1 MSLKKLDLLRIITSS
16 NYLYNFSSSYSNKAL
31 TASYAMNGGSGGG
44 GTSGTSGAS
53 GTSGSSGSS
62 GESGTSGSSGTSATA
77 GSSGTSGVGSPG
89 TSGSSGD
96 SGTSGSSGTSGVG
109 SPGTSGSSG
118 NSGTSGSSGES
129 GTSGSSGSGGS
140 SGTSATAGSS
150 GTSGVGSPG
159 TSGSSG
165 ASGTSGSSGTS
176 VSVSGT
182 TNQLVKFATASTLG
196 ATSTPIYESGSAFI
210 GIGVTSSLVSRLQ
223 VYRSGSNVSV
233 LKVDG
238 GSGTLFEVTDNLS
251 GSLFNVNDITG
262 LPLFEVFSNNRIVA
276 GKYAANDLVISGS
289 RVGIGT
295 ATPSAKLQVI
305 GNISGSQF
313 TSSRRNAVGFL
324 GTSSYARRALTASFA
339 LNASSGGSTLRTGS
353 TYPITSSFA
362 RRAITASYALASAGG
377 GGSGT
382 VSSGTTNRLA
392 KYTGATTVGSSAVIY
407 ESGSAFVGI
416 GVTSSLVSS
425 LQVYR
430 SGSNASVL
438 KVDGGSGTLFEVTDN
453 LSGSLFNVNDITGLP
468 IFEVFSNNRIVAGKY
483 AANDL
488 VISGSRVGIGTAT
501 PSAKLQVI
509 GNISGSQFTSS
520 RRNAVGFFGTSSYAR
535 RALTAS
541 FALNASSGGT
551 TLRTG
556 STYPITSSFARR
568 AITASYAL
576 ASAGGGGSG
585 TVSSGTTNRL
595 AKYTGATTVGQSFSP
610 IFESGSAFVGV
621 GPISTSLVSRLQVFR
636 SGSNASVLKVDG
648 GSGTLFEVTDNL
660 SGSLFSVNTIAG
672 FPILEVF
679 SNNRMIAGAYGTNAL
694 VVSASSVGIGIATPS
709 AKLHIQGN
717 VSGSQFTSSR
727 RNAIGFLGTSS
738 YARRAL
744 TASYALNASG
754 GGGGSTLRTGS
765 TYPIT
770 ASKTSAIGVGT
781 TNRFVKYNNA
791 SAVGQTFTPIF
802 ESGSAFIGIG
812 AISSSLVSRLQVY
825 RSGSNASVL
834 KVDGGSGTLFE
845 VTDNLSGS
853 LFSVNTIAGF
863 PILEVFSNNRIVAG
877 AYGTNALVVSASS
890 VGIGIATPS
899 AKLHIQ
905 GNISG
910 SQFTSSRRNA
920 IGFSGTASYARRA
933 LSASYVLGGAA
944 GSSGT
949 SGANGTSGSS
959 GASGTSGSSGSSGTS
974 GTSGSSGT
982 SGTSGSSGTSG
993 VGSPGSSGT
1002 SGTSSTPALSL
1013 AQTFVLTASV
1023 SQLKLTQ
1030 SAANNDQILVILDG
1044 LVQSRINSYTVSG
1057 STLTLTENAPSGSN
1071 VDIRYLGG
1079 GSSVSS
1085 SFSRRSLTASYL
1097 LPASN
1102 NTTKA
1107 IFGYGLTSINVSI
1120 TNLVSN
1126 TGVVANDTTGVGT
1139 ARYQLAAAGYGGDKA
1154 IFGYGYTTGNV
1165 SMTNLVSNTGVV
1177 ATDTTGV
1184 GTARVALA
1192 ASGYGND
1199 KAIFGY
1205 GYTSVVVSMTNL
1217 VSNTGVVATDTTG
1230 VGTARTNLAA
1240 AGYGTDKAIF
1250 GYGYTSVVVSMTNL
1264 VSNTGVVATDTTGVG
1279 TARYDLTAAG
1289 YGTDKAIFGFGWN
1302 GSTYYSITNLVS
1314 NTGVVATDTTGV
1326 GTARYSP
1333 AAARYGGDKAI
1344 FGYGSTG
1351 TVVSMVNLVSNVGV
1365 VANDTLGVGTARRYI
1380 AAAGYSTT

>member
-1 MSLKKLDLLRIITSS
+1 M
-16 NYLYNFSSSYSNKAL
+16 
-31 TASYAMNGGSGGG
+31 
-44 GTSGTSGAS
+44 
-53 GTSGSSGSS
+53 
-62 GESGTSGSSGTSATA
+62 
-77 GSSGTSGVGSPG
+77 
-89 TSGSSGD
+89 
-96 SGTSGSSGTSGVG
+96 
-109 SPGTSGSSG
+109 
-118 NSGTSGSSGES
+118 
-129 GTSGSSGSGGS
+129 
-140 SGTSATAGSS
+140 
-150 GTSGVGSPG
+150 GSPG

-324 GTSSYARRALTASFA
+324 GTSSYARRSLTASFA
-339 LNASSGGSTLRTGS
+339 LNASSGGTTLRTGS

-520 RRNAVGFFGTSSYAR
+520 RRNAVGFSGTASYAR

-576 ASAGGGGSG
+576 ASAGGGSG
-585 TVSSGTTNRL
+585 TISSGTTNRL

-679 SNNRMIAGAYGTNAL
+679 SNNRMVAGAYGTNAL
-694 VVSASSVGIGIATPS
+694 VVSASSVGIGTTTPS

-770 ASKTSAIGVGT
+770 ASKTSAIGAGT

-863 PILEVFSNNRIVAG
+863 PILEVFSNNRMVAG

-890 VGIGIATPS
+890 VGIGTSNPS
-899 AKLHIQ
+899 AKLHVQ

-920 IGFSGTASYARRA
+920 VGFFGTSSYARRA

-1085 SFSRRSLTASYL
+1085 SFSRRALTASYL

-1192 ASGYGND
+1192 AAGYGSD

-1205 GYTSVVVSMTNL
+1205 GYTSIFVSMTNL

-1230 VGTARTNLAA
+1230 VGTARSNLAA
-1240 AGYGTDKAIF
+1240 AGYGSDKAIF
-1250 GYGYTSVVVSMTNL
+1250 GYGFTSLNVSMTNL
-1264 VSNTGVVATDTTGVG
+1264 VNNTGVVATDTTGVG
-1279 TARYDLTAAG
+1279 TARYDLAAAG
-1289 YGTDKAIFGFGWN
+1289 YGSDKAIFGYGYN

-1326 GTARYSP
+1326 GTTKSQL
-1333 AAARYGGDKAI
+1333 AAAGYGTDKAI
-1344 FGYGSTG
+1344 FGYGYNGSNLS
-1351 TVVSMVNLVSNVGV
+1351 VINLVSNIGV
-1365 VANDTLGVGTARRYI
+1365 VANDTLGVGTARRYLS
-1380 AAAGYSTT
+1380 AAGYSTT

>member
-1 MSLKKLDLLRIITSS
+1 
-16 NYLYNFSSSYSNKAL
+16 
-31 TASYAMNGGSGGG
+31 
-44 GTSGTSGAS
+44 
-53 GTSGSSGSS
+53 
-62 GESGTSGSSGTSATA
+62 
-77 GSSGTSGVGSPG
+77 
-89 TSGSSGD
+89 
-96 SGTSGSSGTSGVG
+96 
-109 SPGTSGSSG
+109 
-118 NSGTSGSSGES
+118 
-129 GTSGSSGSGGS
+129 
-140 SGTSATAGSS
+140 
-150 GTSGVGSPG
+150 
-159 TSGSSG
+159 
-165 ASGTSGSSGTS
+165 
-176 VSVSGT
+176 
-182 TNQLVKFATASTLG
+182 LVKFATASTLG

-295 ATPSAKLQVI
+295 ATPGAKLQVI

-324 GTSSYARRALTASFA
+324 GTSSYARRSLTASFA
-339 LNASSGGSTLRTGS
+339 LNASSGGTTLRTGS

-576 ASAGGGGSG
+576 ASAGGGSG

-770 ASKTSAIGVGT
+770 ASKTSAIGAGT
-781 TNRFVKYNNA
+781 TNRFVKYNNS

-863 PILEVFSNNRIVAG
+863 PILEVFSNNRMVAG

-890 VGIGIATPS
+890 VGIGTSNPS
-899 AKLHIQ
+899 AKLHVQ

-920 IGFSGTASYARRA
+920 VGFFGTSSYSRRA

-959 GASGTSGSSGSSGTS
+959 GASGTSGSSGTS
-974 GTSGSSGT
+974 GTSGAT
-982 SGTSGSSGTSG
+982 GTSGSSGTSG
-993 VGSPGSSGT
+993 VGSPGSGGT

-1023 SQLKLTQ
+1023 SQFQLTQ
-1030 SAANNDQILVILDG
+1030 SVANKDQILVILDG
-1044 LVQSRINSYTVSG
+1044 LVQSRVGTYTVSG
-1057 STLTLTENAPSGSN
+1057 STLTLTENALSGSN
-1071 VDIRYLGG
+1071 VDIRYFGG
-1079 GSSVSS
+1079 GSSISS
-1085 SFSRRSLTASYL
+1085 SFSRRALTASYL

-1107 IFGYGLTSINVSI
+1107 IFGYGYIS
-1120 TNLVSN
+1120 
-1126 TGVVANDTTGVGT
+1126 
-1139 ARYQLAAAGYGGDKA
+1139 AA
-1154 IFGYGYTTGNV
+1154 V

-1184 GTARVALA
+1184 GTARTALA
-1192 ASGYGND
+1192 SAGYGSD

-1205 GYTSVVVSMTNL
+1205 GLTSVVVSMTNL

-1230 VGTARTNLAA
+1230 VGSARRDLAAARYGSDKAIFGYGYSSIDASIVNLISNTGIVSNDTTGVGTARANLASAGYGTDKAIFGYGYNNLSIVNLVSNTGVVSNDTTGVGTGRWGLTA

-1250 GYGYTSVVVSMTNL
+1250 GYGYNNSINLSMTNLVSNIGVVATDTTGVGTARRLLAAAGYGSDKAIFGYGNTGAVVSMTNL

-1279 TARYDLTAAG
+1279 SARSAP
-1289 YGTDKAIFGFGWN
+1289 
-1302 GSTYYSITNLVS
+1302 S
-1314 NTGVVATDTTGV
+1314 
-1326 GTARYSP
+1326 
-1333 AAARYGGDKAI
+1333 
-1344 FGYGSTG
+1344 
-1351 TVVSMVNLVSNVGV
+1351 
-1365 VANDTLGVGTARRYI
+1365 
-1380 AAAGYSTT
+1380 AAGYSTT

>member
-1 MSLKKLDLLRIITSS
+1 MPLLKIRTYLINSGSFTGSLNGTSS
-16 NYLYNFSSSYSNKAL
+16 YARRAL
-31 TASYAMNGGSGGG
+31 TASYVMGGG
-44 GTSGTSGAS
+44 GTGSSGTSGANGTSGSSGQS
-53 GTSGSSGSS
+53 GTSGSSGA
-62 GESGTSGSSGTSATA
+62 SGTS
-77 GSSGTSGVGSPG
+77 
-89 TSGSSGD
+89 
-96 SGTSGSSGTSGVG
+96 
-109 SPGTSGSSG
+109 
-118 NSGTSGSSGES
+118 
-129 GTSGSSGSGGS
+129 GS

-362 RRAITASYALASAGG
+362 RRAITASYALTSAGGG

-520 RRNAVGFFGTSSYAR
+520 RRNAVGFSGTASYAR
-535 RALTAS
+535 RSLTAS

-576 ASAGGGGSG
+576 TSAGGGSG
-585 TVSSGTTNRL
+585 TISSGTTNRL

-679 SNNRMIAGAYGTNAL
+679 SNNRMVAGAYGTNAL
-694 VVSASSVGIGIATPS
+694 VVSASSVGIGTTTPS

-727 RNAIGFLGTSS
+727 RNAIGFLGTAS

-770 ASKTSAIGVGT
+770 ASKTSAIGAGT

-863 PILEVFSNNRIVAG
+863 PILEVFSNNRMVAG

-890 VGIGIATPS
+890 VGIGTSNPS
-899 AKLHIQ
+899 AKLHVQ

-920 IGFSGTASYARRA
+920 VGFFGTSSYSRRA
-933 LSASYVLGGAA
+933 LTASYVLGGAA

-949 SGANGTSGSS
+949 SGA
-959 GASGTSGSSGSSGTS
+959 SGTSGSSGT
-974 GTSGSSGT
+974 SGT

-1023 SQLKLTQ
+1023 SQFQLTQ
-1030 SAANNDQILVILDG
+1030 SVANKDQILVILDG
-1044 LVQSRINSYTVSG
+1044 LVQSRVGTYTVSG
-1057 STLTLTENAPSGSN
+1057 STLTLTENALSGSN
-1071 VDIRYLGG
+1071 VDIRYFGG
-1079 GSSVSS
+1079 GSSISS
-1085 SFSRRSLTASYL
+1085 SFSRRALTASYL

-1107 IFGYGLTSINVSI
+1107 IFGYGFTTVNLSMTNLVSNTGVVATDTTGVGTARAVPSAAGYGTDKAIFGYGITSVAVSMTNLVSNTGVVATDTTGVGTARRDSAAAGYGTDKAIFGYGSITGGDAGYSMTNLVTNTGVVATDTTGVGTARYLLAAARYGNDKAIFGYGYNGSVNVSMANLVSNTGVVANDVTGIGTVRRALASAGYGTDKAIFGYGYTGANVSI

-1126 TGVVANDTTGVGT
+1126 TGLVANDTTGVGT
-1139 ARYQLAAAGYGGDKA
+1139 ARNFVAAAGYGSDKA
-1154 IFGYGYTTGNV
+1154 IFGYGYTGANV

-1184 GTARVALA
+1184 GTARHAL
-1192 ASGYGND
+1192 
-1199 KAIFGY
+1199 
-1205 GYTSVVVSMTNL
+1205 
-1217 VSNTGVVATDTTG
+1217 
-1230 VGTARTNLAA
+1230 
-1240 AGYGTDKAIF
+1240 
-1250 GYGYTSVVVSMTNL
+1250 
-1264 VSNTGVVATDTTGVG
+1264 
-1279 TARYDLTAAG
+1279 
-1289 YGTDKAIFGFGWN
+1289 
-1302 GSTYYSITNLVS
+1302 
-1314 NTGVVATDTTGV
+1314 
-1326 GTARYSP
+1326 
-1333 AAARYGGDKAI
+1333 
-1344 FGYGSTG
+1344 
-1351 TVVSMVNLVSNVGV
+1351 
-1365 VANDTLGVGTARRYI
+1365 

>member
-1 MSLKKLDLLRIITSS
+1 
-16 NYLYNFSSSYSNKAL
+16 
-31 TASYAMNGGSGGG
+31 
-44 GTSGTSGAS
+44 
-53 GTSGSSGSS
+53 
-62 GESGTSGSSGTSATA
+62 
-77 GSSGTSGVGSPG
+77 
-89 TSGSSGD
+89 
-96 SGTSGSSGTSGVG
+96 
-109 SPGTSGSSG
+109 
-118 NSGTSGSSGES
+118 
-129 GTSGSSGSGGS
+129 
-140 SGTSATAGSS
+140 
-150 GTSGVGSPG
+150 
-159 TSGSSG
+159 
-165 ASGTSGSSGTS
+165 
-176 VSVSGT
+176 
-182 TNQLVKFATASTLG
+182 
-196 ATSTPIYESGSAFI
+196 
-210 GIGVTSSLVSRLQ
+210 
-223 VYRSGSNVSV
+223 
-233 LKVDG
+233 
-238 GSGTLFEVTDNLS
+238 
-251 GSLFNVNDITG
+251 
-262 LPLFEVFSNNRIVA
+262 
-276 GKYAANDLVISGS
+276 
-289 RVGIGT
+289 
-295 ATPSAKLQVI
+295 
-305 GNISGSQF
+305 
-313 TSSRRNAVGFL
+313 
-324 GTSSYARRALTASFA
+324 
-339 LNASSGGSTLRTGS
+339 
-353 TYPITSSFA
+353 
-362 RRAITASYALASAGG
+362 
-377 GGSGT
+377 
-382 VSSGTTNRLA
+382 
-392 KYTGATTVGSSAVIY
+392 
-407 ESGSAFVGI
+407 
-416 GVTSSLVSS
+416 
-425 LQVYR
+425 
-430 SGSNASVL
+430 
-438 KVDGGSGTLFEVTDN
+438 
-453 LSGSLFNVNDITGLP
+453 
-468 IFEVFSNNRIVAGKY
+468 
-483 AANDL
+483 
-488 VISGSRVGIGTAT
+488 
-501 PSAKLQVI
+501 
-509 GNISGSQFTSS
+509 
-520 RRNAVGFFGTSSYAR
+520 
-535 RALTAS
+535 
-541 FALNASSGGT
+541 
-551 TLRTG
+551 
-556 STYPITSSFARR
+556 
-568 AITASYAL
+568 
-576 ASAGGGGSG
+576 
-585 TVSSGTTNRL
+585 
-595 AKYTGATTVGQSFSP
+595 
-610 IFESGSAFVGV
+610 
-621 GPISTSLVSRLQVFR
+621 
-636 SGSNASVLKVDG
+636 VLKVDG

-679 SNNRMIAGAYGTNAL
+679 SNNRMVAGAYGTNAL

-727 RNAIGFLGTSS
+727 RNAIGFLGTAS

-770 ASKTSAIGVGT
+770 ASKTSAIGAGT

-877 AYGTNALVVSASS
+877 AYGTNALVVSGSS

-899 AKLHIQ
+899 AKLHIYNGNEYIQGTQGSSAAVNYSSFNRLIFNNDFSDTARGPNKITIYDDGAFIAGLSVHNNAVGYYSGNNHIWYKSTSPTVFTEVMRLSGSGNLGIGTTNPVQKLHISSSATGTSIKSEGGLQMTGSITVRGGLGLSNTSNYRLAKRLIFNNDFNDTVRGPNKITIYDDGAFIAGLSVNDGAVGYYSGNRHIWYKSTSPTVFTEVMRLSGSGNLGIGTTNPAVKLHVQ

-920 IGFSGTASYARRA
+920 VGFFGTSSYSRRA
-933 LSASYVLGGAA
+933 LTASYVLGGAA

-949 SGANGTSGSS
+949 SGA
-959 GASGTSGSSGSSGTS
+959 SGTSGSSGT
-974 GTSGSSGT
+974 SGT

-1154 IFGYGYTTGNV
+1154 IFGYGITSVAV

-1230 VGTARTNLAA
+1230 VGTARTNLA
-1240 AGYGTDKAIF
+1240 
-1250 GYGYTSVVVSMTNL
+1250 
-1264 VSNTGVVATDTTGVG
+1264 
-1279 TARYDLTAAG
+1279 AAG

>member
-1 MSLKKLDLLRIITSS
+1 
-16 NYLYNFSSSYSNKAL
+16 
-31 TASYAMNGGSGGG
+31 
-44 GTSGTSGAS
+44 
-53 GTSGSSGSS
+53 
-62 GESGTSGSSGTSATA
+62 
-77 GSSGTSGVGSPG
+77 
-89 TSGSSGD
+89 
-96 SGTSGSSGTSGVG
+96 
-109 SPGTSGSSG
+109 
-118 NSGTSGSSGES
+118 
-129 GTSGSSGSGGS
+129 
-140 SGTSATAGSS
+140 
-150 GTSGVGSPG
+150 
-159 TSGSSG
+159 
-165 ASGTSGSSGTS
+165 
-176 VSVSGT
+176 
-182 TNQLVKFATASTLG
+182 
-196 ATSTPIYESGSAFI
+196 
-210 GIGVTSSLVSRLQ
+210 
-223 VYRSGSNVSV
+223 
-233 LKVDG
+233 
-238 GSGTLFEVTDNLS
+238 
-251 GSLFNVNDITG
+251 
-262 LPLFEVFSNNRIVA
+262 
-276 GKYAANDLVISGS
+276 
-289 RVGIGT
+289 
-295 ATPSAKLQVI
+295 
-305 GNISGSQF
+305 
-313 TSSRRNAVGFL
+313 
-324 GTSSYARRALTASFA
+324 
-339 LNASSGGSTLRTGS
+339 
-353 TYPITSSFA
+353 
-362 RRAITASYALASAGG
+362 LASAGG

-382 VSSGTTNRLA
+382 VSSGTINRLA

-430 SGSNASVL
+430 SGSNVSVL

-520 RRNAVGFFGTSSYAR
+520 RRNAVGFSGTASYAR

-576 ASAGGGGSG
+576 ASAGGGSG
-585 TVSSGTTNRL
+585 TISSGTTNRF

-679 SNNRMIAGAYGTNAL
+679 SNNRMVAGAYGTNAL
-694 VVSASSVGIGIATPS
+694 VVSASSVGIGTTTPS

-770 ASKTSAIGVGT
+770 ASKTSAIGAGT

-863 PILEVFSNNRIVAG
+863 PILEVFSNNRMVAG

-890 VGIGIATPS
+890 VGIGTSNPS
-899 AKLHIQ
+899 AKLHVQ

-920 IGFSGTASYARRA
+920 VGFF
-933 LSASYVLGGAA
+933 
-944 GSSGT
+944 
-949 SGANGTSGSS
+949 
-959 GASGTSGSSGSSGTS
+959 
-974 GTSGSSGT
+974 
-982 SGTSGSSGTSG
+982 
-993 VGSPGSSGT
+993 
-1002 SGTSSTPALSL
+1002 GTSSYATRALTSSFSTTS
-1013 AQTFVLTASV
+1013 APRTAIYRYGTTSV
-1023 SQLKLTQ
+1023 V
-1030 SAANNDQILVILDG
+1030 NPG
-1044 LVQSRINSYTVSG
+1044 SYTNTIIKYDTAVTDSTGWYDNTNGRFTPTVAGWYQVSAG
-1057 STLTLTENAPSGSN
+1057 AR
-1071 VDIRYLGG
+1071 VYG
-1079 GSSVSS
+1079 GSSTIEGYLALFKNGTQIAAVGGQGFVSG
-1085 SFSRRSLTASYL
+1085 LIPL
-1097 LPASN
+1097 L
-1102 NTTKA
+1102 
-1107 IFGYGLTSINVSI
+1107 IYF
-1120 TNLVSN
+1120 
-1126 TGVVANDTTGVGT
+1126 
-1139 ARYQLAAAGYGGDKA
+1139 
-1154 IFGYGYTTGNV
+1154 
-1165 SMTNLVSNTGVV
+1165 
-1177 ATDTTGV
+1177 
-1184 GTARVALA
+1184 
-1192 ASGYGND
+1192 
-1199 KAIFGY
+1199 
-1205 GYTSVVVSMTNL
+1205 
-1217 VSNTGVVATDTTG
+1217 
-1230 VGTARTNLAA
+1230 
-1240 AGYGTDKAIF
+1240 
-1250 GYGYTSVVVSMTNL
+1250 
-1264 VSNTGVVATDTTGVG
+1264 
-1279 TARYDLTAAG
+1279 
-1289 YGTDKAIFGFGWN
+1289 N
-1302 GSTYYSITNLVS
+1302 GSTDYIQLYSNTSVAITNAQNS
-1314 NTGVVATDTTGV
+1314 
-1326 GTARYSP
+1326 
-1333 AAARYGGDKAI
+1333 
-1344 FGYGSTG
+1344 
-1351 TVVSMVNLVSNVGV
+1351 
-1365 VANDTLGVGTARRYI
+1365 
-1380 AAAGYSTT
+1380 STTPFTMVYMTP

>member
-1 MSLKKLDLLRIITSS
+1 
-16 NYLYNFSSSYSNKAL
+16 
-31 TASYAMNGGSGGG
+31 
-44 GTSGTSGAS
+44 
-53 GTSGSSGSS
+53 
-62 GESGTSGSSGTSATA
+62 
-77 GSSGTSGVGSPG
+77 
-89 TSGSSGD
+89 
-96 SGTSGSSGTSGVG
+96 
-109 SPGTSGSSG
+109 
-118 NSGTSGSSGES
+118 
-129 GTSGSSGSGGS
+129 
-140 SGTSATAGSS
+140 
-150 GTSGVGSPG
+150 VGSPG

-295 ATPSAKLQVI
+295 ATPGAKLQVI

-324 GTSSYARRALTASFA
+324 GTSSYARRSLTASFA
-339 LNASSGGSTLRTGS
+339 LNASSGGTTLRTGS

-520 RRNAVGFFGTSSYAR
+520 RRNAVGFSGTASYAR

-556 STYPITSSFARR
+556 STYPITSSFSRR

-770 ASKTSAIGVGT
+770 ASKTSAIGAGT

-863 PILEVFSNNRIVAG
+863 PILEVFSNNRMVAG

-890 VGIGIATPS
+890 VGIGTSNPS
-899 AKLHIQ
+899 AKLHVQ

-959 GASGTSGSSGSSGTS
+959 GASGTSGSSGTSGTS
-974 GTSGSSGT
+974 GTSGS
-982 SGTSGSSGTSG
+982 SGSSGTSG

-1085 SFSRRSLTASYL
+1085 SYALTSSFSSTSAPRTAIYRYGTTSVVNPGGY
-1097 LPASN
+1097 ANTVVKYDTAVTDSTGWYN
-1102 NTTKA
+1102 NTTGRFTPTVA
-1107 IFGYGLTSINVSI
+1107 GWYQVSAGARVYGGS
-1120 TNLVSN
+1120 
-1126 TGVVANDTTGVGT
+1126 
-1139 ARYQLAAAGYGGDKA
+1139 AAAEGYFTLLKNADQIAIVGG
-1154 IFGYGYTTGNV
+1154 IGNV
-1165 SMTNLVSNTGVV
+1165 
-1177 ATDTTGV
+1177 
-1184 GTARVALA
+1184 
-1192 ASGYGND
+1192 
-1199 KAIFGY
+1199 
-1205 GYTSVVVSMTNL
+1205 
-1217 VSNTGVVATDTTG
+1217 
-1230 VGTARTNLAA
+1230 
-1240 AGYGTDKAIF
+1240 
-1250 GYGYTSVVVSMTNL
+1250 
-1264 VSNTGVVATDTTGVG
+1264 
-1279 TARYDLTAAG
+1279 
-1289 YGTDKAIFGFGWN
+1289 FGFISILVYFN
-1302 GSTYYSITNLVS
+1302 GSTDYISFCSNMSAAITNAQNS
-1314 NTGVVATDTTGV
+1314 GTTPF
-1326 GTARYSP
+1326 T
-1333 AAARYGGDKAI
+1333 
-1344 FGYGSTG
+1344 
-1351 TVVSMVNLVSNVGV
+1351 MVYMTS
-1365 VANDTLGVGTARRYI
+1365 
-1380 AAAGYSTT
+1380 

>member
-1 MSLKKLDLLRIITSS
+1 MPLLKIRTYLINSGSFTGSLNGTSS
-16 NYLYNFSSSYSNKAL
+16 YARRAL
-31 TASYAMNGGSGGG
+31 TASYVMGGG
-44 GTSGTSGAS
+44 GTGSSGTSGAN
-53 GTSGSSGSS
+53 GTSGSSGQ
-62 GESGTSGSSGTSATA
+62 SGTS
-77 GSSGTSGVGSPG
+77 
-89 TSGSSGD
+89 
-96 SGTSGSSGTSGVG
+96 
-109 SPGTSGSSG
+109 
-118 NSGTSGSSGES
+118 
-129 GTSGSSGSGGS
+129 GS

-313 TSSRRNAVGFL
+313 TSSRRNAIGFL

-339 LNASSGGSTLRTGS
+339 LNASSGGTTLRTGS

-430 SGSNASVL
+430 SGSNVSVL

-520 RRNAVGFFGTSSYAR
+520 RRNAVGFSGTASYAR
-535 RALTAS
+535 RSLTAS

-679 SNNRMIAGAYGTNAL
+679 SNNRMVAGAYGTNAL
-694 VVSASSVGIGIATPS
+694 VVSASSVGIGTTTPS

-770 ASKTSAIGVGT
+770 ASKTSAIGAGT

-890 VGIGIATPS
+890 VGIGTSNPS
-899 AKLHIQ
+899 AKLHVQ

-949 SGANGTSGSS
+949 SGANGTSGTS
-959 GASGTSGSSGSSGTS
+959 GANGTSGTAGSSGTS
-974 GTSGSSGT
+974 STATLQTGSIANQTLWTNVTSGSTNTITGLNLSSNKWNVNVVEEWDAATLDQYYNSCSLLCHFDTINSAGRFIDSSRNNLAITSSGNVSVNTYLYKFGGGSAYFDGTGDLLFIPTSNNFGFGTGDFTIEFWVYLNSTATQTLVSCLTTGTSIAPHLYILSGGSIRYYTNSADRIVGSNLVVSTWYFVTITRSGT
-982 SGTSGSSGTSG
+982 STKMFIDGVQVGSTYTDNNNYGTSNPFIIADY
-993 VGSPGSSGT
+993 GSPTTGT
-1002 SGTSSTPALSL
+1002 NQLNGYIDELRITKGVARYTANFTPPNAPFPNSRN
-1013 AQTFVLTASV
+1013 QVLTKYVGLVGGIDDKYVDYGVQKLSD
-1023 SQLKLTQ
+1023 SSLKLTRLTYPNQ
-1030 SAANNDQILVILDG
+1030 PIVG
-1044 LVQSRINSYTVSG
+1044 SG
-1057 STLTLTENAPSGSN
+1057 SLSGSVSRVYVN
-1071 VDIRYLGG
+1071 VLDYTKVSVT
-1079 GSSVSS
+1079 SSYAT
-1085 SFSRRSLTASYL
+1085 RAITASYAL
-1097 LPASN
+1097 NAS
-1102 NTTKA
+1102 
-1107 IFGYGLTSINVSI
+1107 G
-1120 TNLVSN
+1120 
-1126 TGVVANDTTGVGT
+1126 GT
-1139 ARYQLAAAGYGGDKA
+1139 AESFHPFLLA
-1154 IFGYGYTTGNV
+1154 
-1165 SMTNLVSNTGVV
+1165 
-1177 ATDTTGV
+1177 
-1184 GTARVALA
+1184 
-1192 ASGYGND
+1192 
-1199 KAIFGY
+1199 
-1205 GYTSVVVSMTNL
+1205 
-1217 VSNTGVVATDTTG
+1217 
-1230 VGTARTNLAA
+1230 
-1240 AGYGTDKAIF
+1240 
-1250 GYGYTSVVVSMTNL
+1250 
-1264 VSNTGVVATDTTGVG
+1264 
-1279 TARYDLTAAG
+1279 
-1289 YGTDKAIFGFGWN
+1289 
-1302 GSTYYSITNLVS
+1302 
-1314 NTGVVATDTTGV
+1314 
-1326 GTARYSP
+1326 
-1333 AAARYGGDKAI
+1333 
-1344 FGYGSTG
+1344 
-1351 TVVSMVNLVSNVGV
+1351 
-1365 VANDTLGVGTARRYI
+1365 
-1380 AAAGYSTT
+1380 

>member
-1 MSLKKLDLLRIITSS
+1 
-16 NYLYNFSSSYSNKAL
+16 
-31 TASYAMNGGSGGG
+31 
-44 GTSGTSGAS
+44 
-53 GTSGSSGSS
+53 
-62 GESGTSGSSGTSATA
+62 
-77 GSSGTSGVGSPG
+77 
-89 TSGSSGD
+89 
-96 SGTSGSSGTSGVG
+96 
-109 SPGTSGSSG
+109 
-118 NSGTSGSSGES
+118 
-129 GTSGSSGSGGS
+129 
-140 SGTSATAGSS
+140 
-150 GTSGVGSPG
+150 VGSPG

-295 ATPSAKLQVI
+295 ATPGAKLQVI

-324 GTSSYARRALTASFA
+324 GTSSYARRSLTASFA
-339 LNASSGGSTLRTGS
+339 LNASSGGTTLRTGS

-585 TVSSGTTNRL
+585 TISSGTTNRL

-679 SNNRMIAGAYGTNAL
+679 SNNRMVAGAYGTNAL
-694 VVSASSVGIGIATPS
+694 VVSASSVGIGTTTPS

-770 ASKTSAIGVGT
+770 ASKTSAIGAGT

-863 PILEVFSNNRIVAG
+863 PILEVFSNNRMVAG

-949 SGANGTSGSS
+949 SGTS
-959 GASGTSGSSGSSGTS
+959 GASGTSGSSGT
-974 GTSGSSGT
+974 SGT

-1085 SFSRRSLTASYL
+1085 SYALTSSFSSTSAPRTAIYRYGTTSVVNPGGY
-1097 LPASN
+1097 ANTVVKYDTAVTDSTGWYN
-1102 NTTKA
+1102 NTTGRFTPTVA
-1107 IFGYGLTSINVSI
+1107 GWYQVSAGARVYGGS
-1120 TNLVSN
+1120 
-1126 TGVVANDTTGVGT
+1126 
-1139 ARYQLAAAGYGGDKA
+1139 AAAEGYFTLLKNADQIAIVGG
-1154 IFGYGYTTGNV
+1154 IGNV
-1165 SMTNLVSNTGVV
+1165 
-1177 ATDTTGV
+1177 
-1184 GTARVALA
+1184 
-1192 ASGYGND
+1192 
-1199 KAIFGY
+1199 
-1205 GYTSVVVSMTNL
+1205 
-1217 VSNTGVVATDTTG
+1217 
-1230 VGTARTNLAA
+1230 
-1240 AGYGTDKAIF
+1240 
-1250 GYGYTSVVVSMTNL
+1250 
-1264 VSNTGVVATDTTGVG
+1264 
-1279 TARYDLTAAG
+1279 
-1289 YGTDKAIFGFGWN
+1289 FGFISILVYFN
-1302 GSTYYSITNLVS
+1302 GSTDYISFCSNMSAAITNAQNS
-1314 NTGVVATDTTGV
+1314 GTTPF
-1326 GTARYSP
+1326 T
-1333 AAARYGGDKAI
+1333 
-1344 FGYGSTG
+1344 
-1351 TVVSMVNLVSNVGV
+1351 MVYMTS
-1365 VANDTLGVGTARRYI
+1365 
-1380 AAAGYSTT
+1380 